1 MNPAPTSPRSPV
13 RTAGRT
19 VVVITGYAIVLMVA
33 IAVALTADFG
43 VRTSVA
49 RDSVEVAVVPVAVAP
64 IVEAAFGAAAETAK
78 LTGVIQFD
86 GNPPALDPVV
96 KKGDANTPNPEV
108 CAVADVPNESLVVN
122 KDNKGIAN
130 VFVYLAKVPEGVKAP
145 KPGDAPIVFDQKG
158 CQFLPHCL
166 IAPVGSKVLVKN
178 GDPVPH
184 NTHTHPFRNDG
195 FNQSIQANDR
205 AGVALKY
212 AKGEKLPLE
221 VVCDVHRFMKGYH
234 LVLDHPYSAVTDA
247 DGKFEIPNL
256 PAGRHEFV
264 VWQEKAGYLNRKYEV
279 TVKAGETK
287 EVKLSFGAA
296 KFAGF
301 DGPRS
306 KTIAVNAAP

>member
-1 MNPAPTSPRSPV
+1 MKPTPTTSRSPGRNTG
-13 RTAGRT
+13 RTAG
-19 VVVITGYAIVLMVA
+19 IIAGYALILVAA
-33 IAVALTADFG
+33 IACVLTADFG

-49 RDSVEVAVVPVAVAP
+49 RDTVEVAALPVDVAP
-64 IVEAAFGAAAETAK
+64 VVGAVLAAAEPAK
-78 LTGVIQFD
+78 LTGVIRFD

-108 CAVADVPNESLVVN
+108 CAAADVPNESLVVN
-122 KDNKGIAN
+122 QGNKGIAN
-130 VFVYLAKVPEGVKAP
+130 VFIYLAKAPEGVKAP
-145 KPGDAPIVFDQKG
+145 KPGDEPVVFDQKG

-166 IAPVGSKVLVKN
+166 IAPVGAKVLVMN
-178 GDPVPH
+178 GDPIPH
-184 NTHTHPFRNDG
+184 NTHTHPFRNDP

-212 AKGEKLPLE
+212 AKGEKLPME
-221 VVCDVHRFMKGYH
+221 VVCDVHRFMKAFH
-234 LVLDHPYSAVTDA
+234 LVLDHPYSAISDA

-256 PAGRHEFV
+256 PAGKHEFV